1 MNLDNL
7 FFLRYT
13 IKMDNEKDNKLEIT
27 STDAVAVLLITASI
41 TGAYII
47 WCVYEKNSWNLIITN
62 SGTAIPLFTL
72 MATLLLKIKDWVIF
86 MFRQADR
93 YKKKIMAEGRAE
105 GKAEGKAERDAEW
118 IEWAA
123 NGKDPDKM
131 PSIVN
136 PVKPVQKEK

>member
-1 MNLDNL
+1 
-7 FFLRYT
+7 
-13 IKMDNEKDNKLEIT
+13 MDNEKDNKLEIT
-27 STDAVAVLLITASI
+27 STDAVAVLLITAFI
-41 TGAYII
+41 TSAYFI
-47 WCVYEKNSWNLIITN
+47 WCVHEKNSWNLAITN

-105 GKAEGKAERDAEW
+105 GKAEGRAEGKAERDAEW